1 MIRKRMVEKPLE
13 KMPLYYKRI
22 KEYFDIIMIHS
33 SLAGKADL
41 GSGRSEK
48 GYQLIA
54 ASTSGQMAR
63 ALGCSEDKAEA
74 LSLAVGQFFPKYG
87 MAGVEPI
94 KEYIVNNKID
104 LDPDTLGVDLVEYII
119 NRRLLV
125 ATDFDEKLHQ
135 YYRGDDSDPE
145 VRIVRFVQQ
154 TIKEVKIA
162 EKYFAG
168 NPGDLLFDVSQEI
181 VKLAGET
188 GQLTSSRILDEYR
201 QQIDTYQ
208 SPVLTEEQRQ
218 DIIAELD
225 GYIHSFC
232 EKTGDMEKL
241 NETREAAIL
250 IYMESA
256 V

>member
-1 MIRKRMVEKPLE
+1 MVDKPPE

-22 KEYFDIIMIHS
+22 KEYFDIIMINS

-41 GSGRSEK
+41 GSNRSEK

-54 ASTSGQMAR
+54 ASASRQMAR

-104 LDPDTLGVDLVEYII
+104 LDPDNLGVDLVEYII

-125 ATDFDEKLHQ
+125 AIDFDEKLHQ
-135 YYRGDDSDPE
+135 YFRGDDSDPE

-188 GQLTSSRILDEYR
+188 EQLTSSRILDEYR

-208 SPVLTEEQRQ
+208 PPELTEEQRQ
-218 DIIAELD
+218 DIFAELD
-225 GYIHSFC
+225 IYIHSFC

-241 NETREAAIL
+241 NETREAAVL

>member
-1 MIRKRMVEKPLE
+1 MIKKRMVDKPPE
-13 KMPLYYKRI
+13 DMPRYYKRI

-54 ASTSGQMAR
+54 ASASRQMAG

-94 KEYIVNNKID
+94 KEYILNNKID
-104 LDPDTLGVDLVEYII
+104 LDPDNLGVDLVEYII

-208 SPVLTEEQRQ
+208 PPMLTEEQRQ
-218 DIIAELD
+218 DIVAELD
-225 GYIHSFC
+225 RYIHSFC

-241 NETREAAIL
+241 NETREAAVM
-250 IYMESA
+250 IYMRSA

>member
-1 MIRKRMVEKPLE
+1 MIKKRMVDKPPE
-13 KMPLYYKRI
+13 KMPPYYKRI

-41 GSGRSEK
+41 GSNRSEK

-54 ASTSGQMAR
+54 ASASGQMAR
-63 ALGCSEDKAEA
+63 VLGCSEDKTEA

-94 KEYIVNNKID
+94 KEYIINNKID
-104 LDPDTLGVDLVEYII
+104 LDPDTLGVDLVEHII

-201 QQIDTYQ
+201 HQIDTYQ
-208 SPVLTEEQRQ
+208 PPVLTEEQRQ
-218 DIIAELD
+218 DIFAELD
-225 GYIHSFC
+225 RYIHSFC

>member
-1 MIRKRMVEKPLE
+1 
-13 KMPLYYKRI
+13 MPLYYKRI
-22 KEYFDIIMIHS
+22 KEHFDIVMIHS
-33 SLAGKADL
+33 ALAGKADL
-41 GSGRSEK
+41 GSSRSEK

-54 ASTSGQMAR
+54 ASASRRIAS

-74 LSLAVGQFFPKYG
+74 LSLVVGQFFPKYG
-87 MAGVEPI
+87 MAGIEPI

-104 LDPDTLGVDLVEYII
+104 LAPDNLGVDLVEYMI
-119 NRRLLV
+119 NQRMLV
-125 ATDFDEKLHQ
+125 AAEFDEKLHQ
-135 YYRGDDSDPE
+135 YFSGDDSDLE

-154 TIKEVKIA
+154 TIKDVKIA
-162 EKYFAG
+162 EKFFSG

-188 GQLTSSRILDEYR
+188 GQLTSSRILNEYK

-208 SPVLTEEQRQ
+208 PPMLTEKQRQ

-225 GYIHSFC
+225 RYIHSFC
-232 EKTGDMEKL
+232 EKTGDMEKF
-241 NETREAAIL
+241 NETPETAVL
-250 IYMESA
+250 IYIKNA

>member
-1 MIRKRMVEKPLE
+1 MVKKRMVNKPAE

-22 KEYFDIIMIHS
+22 KEHFDIIMIHS
-33 SLAGKADL
+33 PLAGKADL
-41 GSGRSEK
+41 GSSRSEK

-54 ASTSGQMAR
+54 ASASRRMAR

-87 MAGVEPI
+87 MAGIEPI

-104 LDPDTLGVDLVEYII
+104 LEPDNLGVDLVEYII
-119 NRRLLV
+119 NQRLLV

-135 YYRGDDSDPE
+135 YFGGDDSDPE
-145 VRIVRFVQQ
+145 VKIVRFVQQ
-154 TIKEVKIA
+154 TIKDVKIA

-188 GQLTSSRILDEYR
+188 GQLASSRILEEYR
-201 QQIDTYQ
+201 PQIDAYQ
-208 SPVLTEEQRQ
+208 PPVLTEEQRQ
-218 DIIAELD
+218 DIFAELD
-225 GYIHSFC
+225 RYIHSFC
-232 EKTGDMEKL
+232 EKTGEMEKF
-241 NETREAAIL
+241 NETRETAVL
-250 IYMESA
+250 IYMRIA

>member
-1 MIRKRMVEKPLE
+1 MIRKRMIEKPLE

-48 GYQLIA
+48 GYQRIA
-54 ASTSGQMAR
+54 ASTSGLMAR

-94 KEYIVNNKID
+94 KEYIVNNKVD
-104 LDPDTLGVDLVEYII
+104 LDPDTLGVDLAEYII

-208 SPVLTEEQRQ
+208 PPVLTEEQRQ
-218 DIIAELD
+218 DIFAELD
-225 GYIHSFC
+225 RYIHSFC

>member
-1 MIRKRMVEKPLE
+1 M
-13 KMPLYYKRI
+13 
-22 KEYFDIIMIHS
+22 
-33 SLAGKADL
+33 
-41 GSGRSEK
+41 
-48 GYQLIA
+48 
-54 ASTSGQMAR
+54 
-63 ALGCSEDKAEA
+63 
-74 LSLAVGQFFPKYG
+74 
-87 MAGVEPI
+87 
-94 KEYIVNNKID
+94 
-104 LDPDTLGVDLVEYII
+104 
-119 NRRLLV
+119 

-225 GYIHSFC
+225 RYIHSFC
-232 EKTGDMEKL
+232 EKTGDLEKL

>member
-48 GYQLIA
+48 GYQRIA
-54 ASTSGQMAR
+54 ASASGRMAR

-208 SPVLTEEQRQ
+208 PPVLSEEQRQ